1 MLAVAAAVGI
11 VLFGVLACGSSSNTT
26 APATSLSAATTPKPA
41 TTELT
46 TTTATSV
53 PVSASIPVTAVTTD
67 SGPVLI
73 VDVAIGG
80 KTLNVLL
87 DTGSYGL
94 RLVASQVPPDAVR
107 RTGPA
112 PQFSYA
118 TGVKVSGDLAQA
130 SAQIGGQQTAGP
142 IPIEL
147 VTDTSCDPG
156 RPDCPAANGKKP
168 IMFGGRFDGIMGVSM
183 RAVEGLVNP
192 LWRLPDG
199 LGHEFAVHYDPAGAS
214 TVLLGEPEA
223 GYNLVQLDKGT
234 PTNVPDAPPPWIPSM
249 PVCFTEAALPGG
261 QTCGATAFDTGT
273 TTIQIVAPDAHN
285 SDVPAGTA
293 IEMSVGQG
301 AFSHT
306 YTTGPG
312 ARAEIIASSPSR
324 SQSIAGLPSYAAA
337 DVRYD
342 LVAGTIGF
350 RPR

>member
-1 MLAVAAAVGI
+1 VAAAVGI
-11 VLFGVLACGSSSNTT
+11 ALFGASACGSSSNTT
-26 APATSLSAATTPKPA
+26 APATSSSSTTTPKP
-41 TTELT
+41 
-46 TTTATSV
+46 TTTATSALAS
-53 PVSASIPVTAVTTD
+53 PSIPVTAVTTD
-67 SGPVLI
+67 IGPVLI
-73 VDVAIGG
+73 VDVAIGA
-80 KTLNVLL
+80 KTLNVLV

-112 PQFSYA
+112 PQFSFA

-130 SAQIGGQQTAGP
+130 SVQIGGQQTAGP
-142 IPIEL
+142 MPIEL

-168 IMFGGRFDGIMGVSM
+168 IMFGGQYDGIMGVSM
-183 RAVEGLVNP
+183 RPVEGLVNP

-199 LGHEFAVHYDPAGAS
+199 LGHAFAVHYDPAGAS
-214 TVLLGEPEA
+214 TILLGEPEA
-223 GYNLVQLDKGT
+223 GYNLVHLDKGT

-273 TTIQIVAPDAHN
+273 TTIQIVAPAAHN

-306 YTTGPG
+306 YTTGLG